1 MVRVITADGVDLGF
15 VMTLQCDLASALTY
29 VRAKIPHI
37 EAVQG
42 ADGTRICVD
51 WSNRM
56 ATRPEAFAAFGMA
69 KPTQHLRSLVARIL
83 RVPMDTNL
91 VHITGGGPL
100 IVYPALQSS
109 LPESYVVT
117 VRLPGKVPLR
127 LAVGSGAAVR
137 SIVSKVRW
145 GWNLQ
150 VVLSRD
156 GGTLHSQ
163 TPVAALFGLQR
174 EVQLDAQECCESQP
188 AVFEVFPNM
197 SKMECYV
204 EYPAVERDTS
214 EEEDE
219 EEEVPYDPIPRRCP
233 FDGHPPRITA
243 QLLPPLWWSTTGA
256 TQVWRKA
263 EALAAV
269 QVAAKFGVSWAL
281 PALMHHLA
289 LAPSEWLQGQPLPGR
304 ATADSDFNINTG
316 KLEMVTCKF
325 TPRVPLTR
333 GAQPDA
339 PLTVHLKRCA
349 ISQDLC
355 FPGGGQALPRTP
367 SQ

>member
-1 MVRVITADGVDLGF
+1 MVRVLTADGVDLGF

-51 WSNRM
+51 WSVRM
-56 ATRPEAFAAFGMA
+56 ATRPEAFEAFGMA
-69 KPTQHLRSLVARIL
+69 HTTQHLRSLVARIL

-117 VRLPGKVPLR
+117 VLLPGRVPVR
-127 LAVGSGAAVR
+127 LAVGSGDTVR
-137 SIVSKVRW
+137 SILAKVHW
-145 GWNLQ
+145 AWNCH

-156 GGTLHSQ
+156 GGTLHSD
-163 TPVAALFGLQR
+163 TPVAALFGQQR
-174 EVQLDAQECCESQP
+174 HVQLDAQECYASQP
-188 AVFEVFPNM
+188 AALEVTPNL
-197 SKMECYV
+197 SRPECYV
-204 EYPAVERDTS
+204 EYPARAGDS
-214 EEEDE
+214 SEEDE
-219 EEEVPYDPIPRRCP
+219 DEEVPYNPLPRQCP
-233 FDGHPPRITA
+233 FDGHPPLITA

-289 LAPSEWLQGQPLPGR
+289 LAPSEWLRGKELAGR
-304 ATADSDFNINTG
+304 ATANPDFDVNTG
-316 KLEMVTCKF
+316 RLEMVTCKF
-325 TPRVPLTR
+325 TPHVPLTR

-339 PLTVHLKRCA
+339 SAATHPFGTT
-349 ISQDLC
+349 QD
-355 FPGGGQALPRTP
+355 
-367 SQ
+367 